1 LGFIKFW
8 CTIIHQLSSDKN
20 MMRYLTIL
28 STILLCNM
36 SFAKV
41 PEKIAI
47 CSSCH
52 GIDGQASQTLY
63 PNLAGQS
70 AKYLCKQLI
79 DYKNK
84 QRSSE
89 IMQVYAN
96 LLTNEDIEEIA
107 VYYSKLPIKISKKD
121 TKSTPQSSLKTTETL
136 FKVGDYA
143 RRIPA
148 CSACHA
154 INGRGND
161 PAKYPSLAGQ
171 NPDYTIQQL
180 YAFKKQLRQNDPKQI
195 MQNISQRLSKKDI
208 QLLAEYIHQLD

>member
-1 LGFIKFW
+1 
-8 CTIIHQLSSDKN
+8 

-52 GIDGQASQTLY
+52 GLDGQASQALY

-70 AKYLCKQLI
+70 AKYLIKQLM

-84 QRSSE
+84 HRSSE

-96 LLTNEDIEEIA
+96 LLTTEEIEEISF
-107 VYYSKLPIKISKKD
+107 YYSKLPIKKHEKEAKL
-121 TKSTPQSSLKTTETL
+121 TLNSSLKTMETL

-154 INGRGND
+154 INGHGND

-180 YAFKKQLRQNDPKQI
+180 FAFKKHLRQNDPKQI
-195 MQNISQRLSKKDI
+195 MQDISQRLNKQDI

>member
-1 LGFIKFW
+1 
-8 CTIIHQLSSDKN
+8 
-20 MMRYLTIL
+20 MRYLIL
-28 STILLCNM
+28 LFAILLCQM

-52 GIDGQASQTLY
+52 GLNGQASQALY

-70 AKYLCKQLI
+70 AKYLIKQLM

-84 QRSSE
+84 HRSSE

-96 LLTNEDIEEIA
+96 LLTTADIEEIA
-107 VYYSKLPIKISKKD
+107 LYYSKLPIKKHEKEATS
-121 TKSTPQSSLKTTETL
+121 SLSSLKTTETL

-154 INGRGND
+154 INGHGND
-161 PAKYPSLAGQ
+161 PAKYPSLARQ

-180 YAFKKQLRQNDPKQI
+180 YAFKKHLRQNDPKQI
-195 MQNISQRLSKKDI
+195 MQDISQRLDKQDI